1 MRALPPVRSSS
12 LSLPF
17 PRPEYSSG
25 VERVPGHEVGG
36 GRIRGVGVRQGSGH
50 RLQPLLLG
58 SFRTLAVRRG
68 VPTFSNVGVQPAQSP
83 WRQNS
88 VALSPPPPAPPPRR
102 PGNGRLPPGL
112 SFQSLAPKSVRDS
125 LRVRPAEVR
134 ARTGRIWASGGGRGS
149 RMWQRQQQPPGQ
161 QRHAPRARLGPFAVC
176 PPSGL
181 FPPLHVALFGERV
194 PQVPGLPAP
203 HSRVKFPSIL
213 SGQSAPTTFQLSGVL
228 VFLEALRDSF
238 HSFWRPPWE
247 LGLLGRSWPFGCH
260 LLSTVCVSGIL
271 LWGS

>member
-1 MRALPPVRSSS
+1 MCPPLVTLAFS
-12 LSLPF
+12 LHS
-17 PRPEYSSG
+17 
-25 VERVPGHEVGG
+25 
-36 GRIRGVGVRQGSGH
+36 
-50 RLQPLLLG
+50 LLG
-58 SFRTLAVRRG
+58 DRT
-68 VPTFSNVGVQPAQSP
+68 PSP
-83 WRQNS
+83 S
-88 VALSPPPPAPPPRR
+88 LPPPAPPPRR

-134 ARTGRIWASGGGRGS
+134 ARTGRIWASGGGRGY